1 MISGSAGIF
10 VYWRTMSY
18 LVLARKYRPQ
28 SFDEVVAQEH
38 VTRTLRNAIKNNK
51 IGSGYLFC
59 GPRGTGKTTVA
70 RLLAKAINCVHGP
83 TDTPCGT
90 CPACVEIT
98 SGSSLD
104 VLEIDAASNTGV
116 DDVRQLR
123 ENVRYLPTSGL
134 KRIYIIDEVHRL
146 SGSAF
151 DALLKT
157 LEEPPSHVV
166 FMFATTEP
174 VKVPDTIHS
183 RTQRFDFRRVSIDDL
198 ARHLGDIAAKEGFAA
213 DEAALKMIARKADG
227 SVRDSLSLL
236 DQVSAFAGDRV
247 TEQDVISALGL
258 VDRAFLFEYTRSVA
272 ESDRRAVLRLTRQ
285 LFDSGVDVADFVQE
299 LLEHLRQLMILQSDP
314 EGLDILAISE
324 SEQPV
329 YEEQAKY
336 FTTGDLLRMIKI
348 LGELNADL
356 KSGLDERLLI
366 EVAGVKMAEME
377 STVRFE
383 DILAQ
388 LQAGAVPSPPPSGG
402 TDLFGSAQKKNPEPA
417 AVSAVPQ
424 SRPPAVPSEP
434 TESRSVT
441 FVRRAPNLAQVKAE
455 WDGFLTRLR
464 SDNPMVASQLGMAR
478 IRSVADSSIELVF
491 SSSEDASMQL
501 VQKQENLGLITRT
514 LQRHFGYN
522 LTVTF
527 AVDNTADQTVPDEIP
542 RRVKK
547 EDADRLI
554 EKSERLR
561 SLLEKVD
568 GEIIGI
574 RKVE

>member
-1 MISGSAGIF
+1 MISGWAGFF
-10 VYWRTMSY
+10 VYWLTMSY

-166 FMFATTEP
+166 FIFATTEP

-198 ARHLGDIAAKEGFAA
+198 ARHLEDIAAKEGFTA

-236 DQVSAFAGDRV
+236 DQVSAFAGERV

-272 ESDRRAVLRLTRQ
+272 ESDRRAVLTLTRR

-388 LQAGAVPSPPPSGG
+388 LQAGALQSPPPSGG
-402 TDLFGSAQKKNPEPA
+402 TDLFGSAQKKSPEPA
-417 AVSAVPQ
+417 AVSAMAP
-424 SRPPAVPSEP
+424 SRPPAVPSDSP
-434 TESRSVT
+434 ESRSVT

-527 AVDNTADQTVPDEIP
+527 AVDNTADQNVPDEIP

-561 SLLEKVD
+561 SLLAKVD

>member
-1 MISGSAGIF
+1 
-10 VYWRTMSY
+10 MSY

-28 SFDEVVAQEH
+28 TFDEVVAQEH
-38 VTRTLRNAIKNNK
+38 VTRTLRNAVKNNK

-70 RLLAKAINCVHGP
+70 RLLAKAINCTNGP

-90 CPACVEIT
+90 CTACVEIT
-98 SGSSLD
+98 AGSSMD

-123 ENVRYLPTSGL
+123 ENIRYLPTSGL

-157 LEEPPSHVV
+157 LEEPPPHVV

-183 RTQRFDFRRVSIDDL
+183 RTQRFDFRRVSVDDV
-198 ARHLGDIAAKEGFAA
+198 ARHLGKISAKEGFTV
-213 DEAALKMIARKADG
+213 DEAALRLIARKGDG

-236 DQVSAFAGDRV
+236 DQVAAFAGESV
-247 TEQDVISALGL
+247 IEQDVINALGL
-258 VDRAFLFEYTRSVA
+258 VDRQFLFDYTRSVA
-272 ESDRRAVLRLTRQ
+272 ESDSRAVLTLTRQ
-285 LFDSGVDVADFVQE
+285 LFDSGVDISDFVHE
-299 LLEHLRQLMILQSDP
+299 MLEYLRQVMILQSDP
-314 EGLDILAISE
+314 ESLDLLSISE

-329 YEEQAKY
+329 YIEQAKY
-336 FTTGDLLRMIKI
+336 FTTGDVLRMMKI
-348 LGELNADL
+348 LGDVHTDL
-356 KSGLDERLLI
+356 KTGLDERLLI
-366 EVAGVKMAEME
+366 EVAGIKMAQME

-383 DILAQ
+383 DILTQ
-388 LQAGAVPSPPPSGG
+388 LQAGAASPQQPGGSSGS
-402 TDLFGSAQKKNPEPA
+402 DLFGSAQKKSPE
-417 AVSAVPQ
+417 
-424 SRPPAVPSEP
+424 SEP
-434 TESRSVT
+434 VVAPRANSGGSAGTGESRSVT

-455 WDGFLTRLR
+455 WDGFLTQLR

-478 IRSVADSSIELVF
+478 IRSVADNSIELVF

-501 VQKQENLGLITRT
+501 VQKPENLALITRT
-514 LQRHFGYN
+514 LARQFGYN
-522 LTVTF
+522 LSVAF
-527 AVDNTADQTVPDEIP
+527 AVDDTSDQNVPDEIP

-547 EDADRLI
+547 EDADKLI

-561 SLLEKVD
+561 TLLAKVD

>member
-1 MISGSAGIF
+1 
-10 VYWRTMSY
+10 MSY